1 MAKALSVKQF
11 NEYFKTSIN
20 HDPILTRVY
29 IKGSLANI
37 RKNSSHL
44 YFSLKE
50 DRDIVDCVIYYFEEK
65 DIDFDF
71 KEGMDVLV
79 KGNLSYNNYSSRVVI
94 IANDLSSVGLSEK
107 YIEFLKIKEEFKK
120 KGYFD
125 QENKKPI
132 RKLAKNIGLITS
144 KDGAAVVDFLS
155 IINQKPN
162 NISIKLAAVK
172 VQGSQAVPAII
183 EAIDYLDRQNLDVI
197 VITRGG
203 GSSEDLSVFN
213 DKDLIEKVFLAK
225 TPIISAIGHKIDTTL
240 LDLVS
245 DISLQTPTEAGSF
258 LIADYAD
265 ISTESQ
271 KVMARMRE
279 ILENQLRISSL
290 RLKLIEKSINA
301 YKPETIIEDKEK
313 AIDKL
318 KLRLDK
324 EIENNLTY
332 NYTRL
337 AVIENRL
344 SLVEKII
351 KLKKSTISILDKNDR
366 EIYSKYSVKNGDE
379 IQICFSDGRVRT
391 IVIDG

>member
-107 YIEFLKIKEEFKK
+107 YIEFLKIKEEFQK

-245 DISLQTPTEAGSF
+245 DVTLQTPTEAGSF

-265 ISTESQ
+265 LSTDSQ
-271 KVMARMRE
+271 KIMARMRE
-279 ILENQLRISSL
+279 ILKNQLRISSL
-290 RLKLIEKSINA
+290 RLKLIENSINA
-301 YKPETIIEDKEK
+301 YKPESIIEDKEK
-313 AIDKL
+313 GIDKL
-318 KLRLDK
+318 KLRLYK
-324 EIENNLTY
+324 EIKNNLTY

-351 KLKKSTISILDKNDR
+351 KLRKSTISILDNNDR

>member
-107 YIEFLKIKEEFKK
+107 YIEFLKIKEDFKK

-245 DISLQTPTEAGSF
+245 DISLQTPTEAGSYI
-258 LIADYAD
+258 IADYAD
-265 ISTESQ
+265 ISTDSQ

-290 RLKLIEKSINA
+290 RLKLIEKSINT

-324 EIENNLTY
+324 EIKNNLTY

-351 KLKKSTISILDKNDR
+351 KLKKSTISILDNNDR

>member
-65 DIDFDF
+65 DLDFDF
-71 KEGMDVLV
+71 KEGMDVIV

-107 YIEFLKIKEEFKK
+107 YIEFLKIKEEFQK

-183 EAIDYLDRQNLDVI
+183 EAIDYLDRQNLDLI

-245 DISLQTPTEAGSF
+245 DISLQTPTEAGSYI
-258 LIADYAD
+258 IADYAD

-290 RLKLIEKSINA
+290 RLKLIENSINA
-301 YKPETIIEDKEK
+301 YKPESIIEDKEK
-313 AIDKL
+313 GIDKL

-324 EIENNLTY
+324 EIKNNLTY

-351 KLKKSTISILDKNDR
+351 KLKKSTISILDNNDR